1 MSLPAPQHLV
11 ALDLEGVV
19 TPEIWIT
26 LAEHT
31 GIDGLRRTT
40 RDEPDY
46 SKLMAGRKAI
56 LDREGIRFS
65 DIYRVV
71 EAMEPF
77 PGAVEFLHRLRSLHP
92 VVVVSDTYE
101 QLAEPLFAKLGTP
114 FVVCHRLTVA
124 EDRIVGTEVRV
135 TASKRRTVEAF
146 RDLGYTTL
154 AFGDS
159 HNDLAMIRAADHG
172 LLFRPPPAIA
182 AAETDLPIATTYDQV
197 LAWVSSR
204 TA

>member
-1 MSLPAPQHLV
+1 M
-11 ALDLEGVV
+11 

-46 SKLMAGRKAI
+46 AKLMAGRQAI
-56 LDREGIRFS
+56 LDEADIRFS
-65 DIYRVV
+65 DIFRVV
-71 EAMEPF
+71 ETMEPF
-77 PGAVEFLHRLRSLHP
+77 PGAVDFLHRLRSLHP

-101 QLAEPLFAKLGTP
+101 QLAAPLFAKLGTP

-159 HNDLAMIRAADHG
+159 YNDLAMIRAADHG
-172 LLFRPPPAIA
+172 LLFRPPQPIA
-182 AAETDLPIATTYDQV
+182 AAETDLPIATTYDEV
-197 LAWVSSR
+197 LAWVSRR